1 VLRSHERALDHH
13 ALASLER
20 ARREDAST
28 SASTFARARDGDV
41 ARRHRAVRRARAT
54 PRDRAS
60 PVFVHRRAR
69 VRAHRLHASTRVAE
83 CDARHTARRDAK
95 DWAKVDGGVRRTA
108 TRVRAFDAS
117 EEDRARRDAD
127 GEARSNAR
135 AMTTTTTNHAPSP
148 STQEVKKFTQI
159 CAKCA
164 RHTAIVEDHA
174 SGDLICTECG
184 LVIESRIIDE
194 CSEWRTFGDGDKDRG
209 GADPSRTVGATNV
222 MLTGGGLST
231 TIGKNPDGTYN
242 ATLTR
247 LHNRGMNPDKALI
260 SAFHSIGEF
269 ADAMGMNRVVRD
281 GACDLYRMVTSAH
294 STLGKS
300 NVAMYAACLY
310 IAARQEGMTR
320 TFKEVCGAAQG
331 TTVKE
336 IGRCYKFIL
345 KVCDGLNMQ
354 MNEQMIT
361 PELLTNRFCGNLGMS
376 DHDFLKLCSH
386 IVRTF
391 RELRD
396 SEGHKSEKQPAS
408 VAAAAI
414 FIASVV
420 REMHKD
426 KASLF
431 RISEVSGMAE
441 VTIRTSFFD
450 MVPYASRLLPSA
462 HQGKLADL
470 LTEAEK
476 MREGSTMA
484 LPSHATRQSFHPAPQ
499 PAVPLL
505 KLELDGPIE
514 VPGDVL
520 IKEELK

>member
-1 VLRSHERALDHH
+1 MTQGMETPRTNARRSVGTARR
-13 ALASLER
+13 R
-20 ARREDAST
+20 ARHS
-28 SASTFARARDGDV
+28 SARARGERDG
-41 ARRHRAVRRARAT
+41 AVMQ
-54 PRDRAS
+54 
-60 PVFVHRRAR
+60 
-69 VRAHRLHASTRVAE
+69 
-83 CDARHTARRDAK
+83 
-95 DWAKVDGGVRRTA
+95 
-108 TRVRAFDAS
+108 
-117 EEDRARRDAD
+117 
-127 GEARSNAR
+127 
-135 AMTTTTTNHAPSP
+135 AMSAQSVNHAPSP
-148 STQEVKKFTQI
+148 SAQEMKKFTQI
-159 CAKCA
+159 CPKCA
-164 RHTAIVEDHA
+164 THTAIVEDHA

-194 CSEWRTFGDGDKDRG
+194 CSEWRTFGDGDKDKN

-260 SAFHSIGEF
+260 AAFHSIGEF
-269 ADAMGMNRVVRD
+269 ADAMGMNRVVKD

-300 NVAMYAACLY
+300 NAAMYAACLY

-361 PELLTNRFCGNLGMS
+361 PELLTNRFCGNLGIGE
-376 DHDFLKLCSH
+376 HEYLKLCSH

-391 RELRD
+391 KELRD
-396 SEGHKSEKQPAS
+396 SEGHRSEKQPAS
-408 VAAAAI
+408 VAAASI
-414 FIASVV
+414 FISAVV
-420 REMHKD
+420 KGIHKD

-450 MVPYASRLLPSA
+450 MVPYASKLLPSA
-462 HQGKLADL
+462 NQDRLAFL
-470 LTEAEK
+470 LEEAER
-476 MREGSTMA
+476 MRAGSTMT
-484 LPSHATRQSFHPAPQ
+484 LPTHAAKQYLPASM
-499 PAVPLL
+499 PLL
-505 KLELDGPIE
+505 TLDDIDAGDVFDEL
-514 VPGDVL
+514 PGDVK
-520 IKEELK
+520 IEVKEEIT

>member
-1 VLRSHERALDHH
+1 M
-13 ALASLER
+13 
-20 ARREDAST
+20 
-28 SASTFARARDGDV
+28 
-41 ARRHRAVRRARAT
+41 
-54 PRDRAS
+54 
-60 PVFVHRRAR
+60 
-69 VRAHRLHASTRVAE
+69 
-83 CDARHTARRDAK
+83 
-95 DWAKVDGGVRRTA
+95 DGGVRHTA

-159 CAKCA
+159 CAKFA

>member
-1 VLRSHERALDHH
+1 MNTS
-13 ALASLER
+13 
-20 ARREDAST
+20 ST
-28 SASTFARARDGDV
+28 S
-41 ARRHRAVRRARAT
+41 
-54 PRDRAS
+54 
-60 PVFVHRRAR
+60 
-69 VRAHRLHASTRVAE
+69 
-83 CDARHTARRDAK
+83 
-95 DWAKVDGGVRRTA
+95 
-108 TRVRAFDAS
+108 
-117 EEDRARRDAD
+117 
-127 GEARSNAR
+127 
-135 AMTTTTTNHAPSP
+135 HAPSP
-148 STQEVKKFTQI
+148 AAQEVKKFAQI
-159 CAKCA
+159 CPKCA
-164 RHTAIVEDHA
+164 VHTRIVEDHA
-174 SGDLICTECG
+174 SGDLVCTECG

-194 CSEWRTFGDGDKDRG
+194 CSEWRTFGDGDKDKN

-222 MLTGGGLST
+222 MLAGGGLST
-231 TIGKNPDGTYN
+231 TIGRNPDGTYN
-242 ATLTR
+242 STLTR

-269 ADAMGMNRVVRD
+269 ADAMGMNRVVKD

-300 NVAMYAACLY
+300 NAAMYAACLY

-361 PELLTNRFCGNLGMS
+361 PELLTNRFCGNLGIGE
-376 DHDFLKLCSH
+376 HDFLKLCSH

-391 RELRD
+391 KELRD

-414 FIASVV
+414 FISAVV
-420 REMHKD
+420 KGIHKD

-441 VTIRTSFFD
+441 VTIRTSFYD
-450 MVPYASRLLPSA
+450 MVPYASKLLPSA
-462 HQGKLADL
+462 NQDRLAFL
-470 LTEAEK
+470 LEEGER
-476 MREGSTMA
+476 MRAGSTMT
-484 LPSHATRQSFHPAPQ
+484 LPSHASRQTLAPT
-499 PAVPLL
+499 PSMPLLSLEDIGDVPIDVPL
-505 KLELDGPIE
+505 
-514 VPGDVL
+514 PGDVEV
-520 IKEELK
+520 KEEL